1 MCVCVCGINGNIASD
16 SESVFVAHLFFNEIL
31 TCAYKVHL
39 LYAGCTVLTT

>member
-31 TCAYKVHL
+31 KVHL